1 MENINNWWLRIQNKN
16 SSFNLII
23 HQTRIDKIYLSAK
36 DPYETKY
43 QLLINKRSCT
53 GLKNVNVSKA
63 VYEYSNDMD
72 DICKN
77 IEENNLN
84 KKQKNIDR
92 I

>member
-1 MENINNWWLRIQNKN
+1 M
-16 SSFNLII
+16 
-23 HQTRIDKIYLSAK
+23 
-36 DPYETKY
+36 
-43 QLLINKRSCT
+43 
-53 GLKNVNVSKA
+53 NVSKA

-92 I
+92 IWSYDSWYA